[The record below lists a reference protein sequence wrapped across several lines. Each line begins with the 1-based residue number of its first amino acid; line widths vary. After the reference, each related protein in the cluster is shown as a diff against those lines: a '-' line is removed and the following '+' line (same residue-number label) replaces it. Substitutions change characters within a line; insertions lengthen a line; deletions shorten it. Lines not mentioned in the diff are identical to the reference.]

1 MNIIIVGGGKVGI
14 NLTSLLS
21 NEGHDVTVIDTM
33 PKLIENIVN
42 DYDVIGYCGNGASFP
57 IQNEAG
63 VAKCDIFI
71 AVTGS
76 DELNIMSCIVAE
88 KLGAKHSVARVRNPE
103 YSHQLAFMRNK
114 LGIDMI
120 INPELEAA
128 NEISRIIEFPAATKL
143 ERFAKG
149 RVELCE
155 ITIAPDSVLNE
166 MALFDL
172 RKKLSVAML
181 ICAVQRGDELFI
193 PKGNFIL
200 KAGDKIHFT
209 ASRSDLAKIFKL
221 LGMQKKK
228 IKSALVVGGSRTSYY
243 LCQRLK
249 SAGIK
254 VKLIENDPQRA
265 AQLEAELD
273 GITVICGDGT
283 DTDVLTDEGLENFD
297 ASVAL
302 TDIDE
307 ENLIMSMYANNLGV
321 EKTICKINRTALLEM
336 FKSVVADCS
345 VISPKALTA
354 GTILRY
360 ARAVNNL
367 DGSHIKT
374 LYRIVDGKAEALEFI
389 AADSCELIGKPLKE
403 LKLKQNM
410 LIACVTHGNSVII
423 PDGNTVISSGDSVIV
438 ITGGDHAVSDLNEI
452 LL

>member
-1 MNIIIVGGGKVGI
+1 MNIMIVGGGKVGI
-14 NLTSLLS
+14 SLTSLLS
-21 NEGHDVTVIDTM
+21 NEGHNVTIIDTM

-42 DYDVIGYCGNGASFP
+42 DYDVIGYCGNGAAFTV
-57 IQNEAG
+57 QAEAG

-88 KLGAKHSVARVRNPE
+88 KLGAKHSVARVRDPE
-103 YSHQLAFMRNK
+103 YSHQTEFMRNK

-128 NEISRIIEFPAATKL
+128 NEISRIIEFPAASKI
-143 ERFAKG
+143 ESFAKS

-155 ITIAPDSVLNE
+155 ITVSQESVLNE
-166 MALFDL
+166 MPLFDL
-172 RKKLSVAML
+172 RKKLNVAML

-200 KAGDKIHFT
+200 KAGDRVHFT
-209 ASRSDLAKIFKL
+209 ASRSELGKIFRL

-228 IKSALVVGGSRTSYY
+228 IKSALIVGGSRTSYY
-243 LCQRLK
+243 LCKRLAT
-249 SAGIK
+249 AGIK
-254 VKLIENDPQRA
+254 VKLIENDPMRA
-265 AQLEAELD
+265 SRLEAELD

-283 DTDVLTDEGLENFD
+283 DTDVLNEEGLANFD

-307 ENLIMSMYANNLGV
+307 ENLIMTMYASKLGV
-321 EKTICKINRTALLEM
+321 EKTICKINRTALLGM
-336 FKSVVADCS
+336 FSSVVANCS
-345 VISPKALTA
+345 VISPKDLTA
-354 GTILRY
+354 GMILRY

-367 DGSHIKT
+367 DGSRIKT
-374 LYRIVDGKAEALEFI
+374 LYRIVDGMAEALEFI
-389 AADSCELIGKPLKE
+389 AAENCSLNGKPLKD
-403 LKLKQNM
+403 LKLKPNM
-410 LIACVTHGNSVII
+410 LIACVTHGNAVLI
-423 PDGNTVISSGDSVIV
+423 PDGNTVISAGDSVIV
-438 ITGGDHAVSDLNEI
+438 ITGADHAVSDLNEI